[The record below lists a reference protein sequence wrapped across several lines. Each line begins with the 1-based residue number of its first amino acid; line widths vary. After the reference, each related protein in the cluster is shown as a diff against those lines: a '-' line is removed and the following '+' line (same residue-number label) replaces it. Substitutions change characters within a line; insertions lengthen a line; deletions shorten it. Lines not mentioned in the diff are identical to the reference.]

1 LVDSEGGRARRGEA
15 QTDATREPSARAA
28 EPDRVKLGV
37 LDSYI
42 GFHLRLAQAASFRAF
57 KRHSGLKN
65 LRPGWFAVLSIIG
78 DNPRITPV
86 TLSRASGRDKSTI
99 TPILRELLRERLI
112 RRESVPNDRRS
123 YALHLTPQGA
133 EALAHLA
140 VCAAE
145 HDRELDAI
153 AGDQKPALLALLR
166 RFEAELE

>member
-1 LVDSEGGRARRGEA
+1 M
-15 QTDATREPSARAA
+15 
-28 EPDRVKLGV
+28 
-37 LDSYI
+37 
-42 GFHLRLAQAASFRAF
+42 
-57 KRHSGLKN
+57 
-65 LRPGWFAVLSIIG
+65 
-78 DNPRITPV
+78 
-86 TLSRASGRDKSTI
+86 
-99 TPILRELLRERLI
+99 I

>member
-1 LVDSEGGRARRGEA
+1 MVNSEGAKASRGEA
-15 QTDATREPSARAA
+15 RSDAGRSVSAGAG
-28 EPDRVKLGV
+28 EPDRVSLGV
-37 LDSYI
+37 LDGYI

-57 KRHSGLKN
+57 KRHSGLRH

-86 TLSRASGRDKSTI
+86 GLSRASGRDKSTI
-99 TPILRELLRERLI
+99 TPILRELLRERMI

-123 YALHLTPQGA
+123 YALSLTPQGW